1 MKLAMTTM
9 MLQFMLDG
17 PRPCTSLCFNVYTTV
32 EYLNRN
38 VSIGQ

>member
-9 MLQFMLDG
+9 VLQFMLDG
-17 PRPCTSLCFNVYTTV
+17 PRLCFNVYTTV

>member
-9 MLQFMLDG
+9 VLQFMLDG
-17 PRPCTSLCFNVYTTV
+17 PRLCTSLCFNVYTAV